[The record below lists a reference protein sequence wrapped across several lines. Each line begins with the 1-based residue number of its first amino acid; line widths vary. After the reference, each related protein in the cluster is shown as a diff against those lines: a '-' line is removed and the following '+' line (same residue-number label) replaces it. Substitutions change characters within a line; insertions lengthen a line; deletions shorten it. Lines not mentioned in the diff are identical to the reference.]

1 MSRTD
6 AGERILD
13 SALGLFAER
22 GFAAVGVNEI
32 GARAGLTGPAIYRH
46 FTSKEEIL
54 AALFDA
60 AMDRL
65 LELAGPRRPDPQE
78 ELGVL
83 IDAQIAFALG
93 QPLLLRVYVHDDRA
107 LSGPHRRRVNQRQRR
122 HVERWTRAITATQ
135 PHRSAGEATALA
147 HATLGLILSVV
158 WWPRAVLR
166 DPDLSEHLRAL
177 ARGALASSATA
188 QDP

>member
-65 LELAGPRRPDPQE
+65 LELAGPRRADPQE
-78 ELGVL
+78 ELGAL
-83 IDAQIAFALG
+83 IDAQIAFVVG
-93 QPLLLRVYVHDDRA
+93 QPALLRVYAHDDRA
-107 LSGPHRRRVNQRQRR
+107 LTGSHRRRVHQRQRR

-135 PHRSAGEATALA
+135 PQRSAAEATALA

-158 WWPRAVLR
+158 WWPRAALR
-166 DPDLSEHLRAL
+166 DPALPDHLRTA
-177 ARGALASSATA
+177 ARGALGAGSTSP
-188 QDP
+188 DS